1 MTDKF
6 NLKKNKQL
14 KNSVRSKEPAPKEE
28 ETILNK
34 VNCDHKNGCDHVL
47 SNGINI
53 GWIWNNIDKIS
64 ENILHTFR
72 KNTAVSDNNSKKSKK
87 KRSNKQ
93 QLEELQRMI
102 TKYKS
107 IQISLFLLIFSIIII
122 TIIYKLFKQIDTG
135 NEATDYYFGVTQMC
149 YFIKDLFTNKK
160 EYGLTSNIVLG
171 LAFIQFLLFGIGGVI
186 GLLIPFIFI
195 WLGIGNFMFK
205 KKNIKII
212 LIIVFS
218 SMFNSIIIKSMLY
231 YKKRLFK
238 NSSEQE
244 REENESKMNDAYKN
258 IGLILVIINIIIL
271 CIVCYLLYNDYTI
284 NTDSNNIED
293 HQDLSSFL
301 DTELLTPCKK
311 EQSTIIKKINDLLK
325 EFSSLDDEK
334 KEKYKLFY
342 KFYIKEL
349 SKNLIGKK
357 EWMQEC
363 ITYFNTKTFKLNLTF
378 PDISEFIED
387 KEVYKDMSELFNT
400 PLVATKGVINDKF
413 KLGHILV
420 DYGKGL
426 LFRLLEITYQLVV
439 QPLVSLLNLLKLIGT
454 FIFDDPTNNG
464 GDIQNLNLINF
475 KNNDLL
481 SILPQKILMAHRRV
495 AKMFNLIIVEK

>member
-14 KNSVRSKEPAPKEE
+14 KNIVRSEEPTSKEE
-28 ETILNK
+28 ETIINN

-47 SNGINI
+47 TNGINI

-64 ENILHTFR
+64 ENILQTFR
-72 KNTAVSDNNSKKSKK
+72 KNTAMPSDDLNKSKK
-87 KRSNKQ
+87 KRTNKQ
-93 QLEELQRMI
+93 QLEELKGMI
-102 TKYKS
+102 NKYNR
-107 IQISLFLLIFSIIII
+107 IQTTIFIVIFSFIII
-122 TIIYKLFKQIDTG
+122 TIIYKLLKQIDTG
-135 NEATDYYFGVTQMC
+135 NESTDYYFGVTQMC
-149 YFIKDLFTNKK
+149 YFIKELFNNEK
-160 EYGLTSNIVLG
+160 EYGLTLNIVLG
-171 LAFIQFLLFGIGGVI
+171 LGFIQFLLFGIGGVV
-186 GLLIPFIFI
+186 GLLTPFIFI

-212 LIIVFS
+212 LITVFS

-258 IGLILVIINIIIL
+258 IGIILVIINIIIL
-271 CIVCYLLYNDYTI
+271 GIVCYLVYNDYTI
-284 NTDSNNIED
+284 NVDSNTIKD
-293 HQDLSSFL
+293 YDDLSSFL
-301 DTELLTPCKK
+301 DSELLTPCKK
-311 EQSTIIKKINDLLK
+311 EQEIIITKINDLLK
-325 EFSSLDDEK
+325 EFASLDDEK
-334 KEKYKLFY
+334 KEQYKLFY
-342 KFYIKEL
+342 NFYIKLL
-349 SKNLIGKK
+349 STNLIGKK

-363 ITYFNTKTFKLNLTF
+363 ITYFNTKPFKLNLTF
-378 PDISEFIED
+378 PNISEFVDD
-387 KEVYKDMSELFNT
+387 KEVYKDMSELFNKS
-400 PLVATKGVINDKF
+400 LVATKGVINDKF

-420 DYGKGL
+420 DYGKGI
-426 LFRLLEITYQLVV
+426 LFRLLEITYQIVV
-439 QPLVSLLNLLKLIGT
+439 QPFISLCNLLKLVPT

-495 AKMFNLIIVEK
+495 AKMFKLIIVER